1 MGRGMNTYEDKQKR
15 AMRRRNHMARDLAD
29 RKYHQR
35 IKKPYKELKDVDW
48 DDYEF

>member
-1 MGRGMNTYEDKQKR
+1 MVGMNRYDDKQKR

-35 IKKPYKELKDVDW
+35 RIDKKVSLPPDDDW
-48 DDYEF
+48 DY